1 VVREIREWLESG
13 CCHKL
18 EGKRETMSHKQRA
31 EELKEL
37 RHLLGTIAGL
47 NNGSRFIESVQWGTN
62 RQAVVTIRM
71 LKAGL
76 IDDRAKELKELR
88 HLLGTITGLNNGSR
102 FIESVQWG
110 TNCQAVVIIRMLKA
124 GLVDCTHLLNC
135 TTDIITNPAKDEFN
149 QKIIPTTRWP
159 DDRAEELKELRHLL
173 GTIAGLNNGSRFI
186 ESVQWCIETAKRL
199 QMRRD
204 LHPSFIDHLEADCIQ
219 ERQTAVDL
227 LKKEKSDELLEQ
239 RTTGSNA

>member
-1 VVREIREWLESG
+1 MI
-13 CCHKL
+13 
-18 EGKRETMSHKQRA
+18 HKQRA

-37 RHLLGTIAGL
+37 RHLLGTI
-47 NNGSRFIESVQWGTN
+47 T
-62 RQAVVTIRM
+62 
-71 LKAGL
+71 
-76 IDDRAKELKELR
+76 
-88 HLLGTITGLNNGSR
+88 
-102 FIESVQWG
+102 
-110 TNCQAVVIIRMLKA
+110 
-124 GLVDCTHLLNC
+124 
-135 TTDIITNPAKDEFN
+135 
-149 QKIIPTTRWP
+149 
-159 DDRAEELKELRHLL
+159 
-173 GTIAGLNNGSRFI
+173 GLNNGSRFI